1 VTKWTSTALSV
12 TNKYQSERSR
22 RPFENKTL
30 KTVIKCTSTAL
41 SVTESFYFCILN
53 FLNNYM
59 TANTLF
65 YIIIAIII
73 INFIVDKVLDA
84 LNAKHFNDAL
94 PKDLQDVY
102 DETEYKK
109 SQNYKATNYKFG
121 IITSTFS
128 IVLTLG
134 FLFFDGFEFVDTIAR
149 SYSENPI
156 IIALIFFGIIMIGSD
171 IITTPFSYFS
181 TFVIEEKFG
190 FNKTTIKTFFIDKLK
205 GWLMIAIVGGGIFA
219 LIIWFYNS
227 TSQYF
232 WLYAWGLVA
241 VFTIFM
247 NMFYSRLIVP
257 LFNKQTP
264 LEEGTLRDNISAY
277 AKTVGFNLDKIFV
290 LNGSKRSTKANAY
303 FSGFGSE
310 KRVTLY
316 DTLINDL
323 DEEEIVAVLAHE
335 VGHYKKKHIIFNLL
349 SSILL
354 TGLTLYILSLF
365 ISNPLLSNALGV
377 EIPSFHIGLIAFGM
391 LYSPISE
398 ITGLIMNYFS
408 RVFEYQADDYA
419 KNTFKAEPLITSLK
433 KLSKNSLSNLTP
445 HPAYVFMHYSHPTLL
460 QRIKNLRK

>member
-1 VTKWTSTALSV
+1 MTST
-12 TNKYQSERSR
+12 
-22 RPFENKTL
+22 
-30 KTVIKCTSTAL
+30 
-41 SVTESFYFCILN
+41 
-53 FLNNYM
+53 
-59 TANTLF
+59 TLF
-65 YIIIAIII
+65 YIIIAILI

-94 PKDLQDVY
+94 PEDLQDVY

-121 IITSTFS
+121 ILTSTFS

-134 FLFFDGFEFVDTIAR
+134 FLIFYGFEFVDNIAR
-149 SYSENPI
+149 SYSDNSI

-171 IITTPFSYFS
+171 IITTPFSYYS

-190 FNKTTIKTFFIDKLK
+190 FNKTTLKIFIFDKIK
-205 GWLMIAIVGGGIFA
+205 GWLMMAIVGGGILA
-219 LIIWFYNS
+219 LIIWFYQS
-227 TSQYF
+227 TGTNF

-241 VFTIFM
+241 VFVLFM
-247 NMFYSRLIVP
+247 NMFYSKLIVP

-264 LEEGTLRDNISAY
+264 LEAGDLRDKIAAY
-277 AKTVGFNLDKIFV
+277 AETVGFKLDKIFV
-290 LNGSKRSTKANAY
+290 IDGSKRSTKANAY

-323 DEEEIVAVLAHE
+323 DEDEIVAVLAHE
-335 VGHYKKKHIIFNLL
+335 VGHYKKKHVIFNLI

-365 ISNPLLSNALGV
+365 ISNPMLSNALGV

-398 ITGLIMNYFS
+398 ITGLIMNLFS
-408 RVFEYQADDYA
+408 RKFEYQADDYA

-460 QRIKNLRK
+460 ERIRNLRK

>member
-1 VTKWTSTALSV
+1 MTST
-12 TNKYQSERSR
+12 
-22 RPFENKTL
+22 
-30 KTVIKCTSTAL
+30 
-41 SVTESFYFCILN
+41 
-53 FLNNYM
+53 
-59 TANTLF
+59 TLF
-65 YIIIAIII
+65 YIIIAILI

-94 PKDLQDVY
+94 PEDLQDVY

-121 IITSTFS
+121 ILTSTFS

-134 FLFFDGFEFVDTIAR
+134 FLIFDGFEFVDNIAR
-149 SYSENPI
+149 SYSDNSI

-171 IITTPFSYFS
+171 IITTPFSYYS

-190 FNKTTIKTFFIDKLK
+190 FNKTTLKIFIFDKIK
-205 GWLMIAIVGGGIFA
+205 GWLMMAIVGGGILA
-219 LIIWFYNS
+219 LIIWFYQS
-227 TSQYF
+227 TGTNF

-241 VFTIFM
+241 VFVLFM
-247 NMFYSRLIVP
+247 NMFYSKLIVP

-264 LEEGTLRDNISAY
+264 LEAGDLRDKIAAY
-277 AKTVGFNLDKIFV
+277 AETVGFKLDKIFV
-290 LNGSKRSTKANAY
+290 IDGSKRSTKANAY

-323 DEEEIVAVLAHE
+323 DEDEIVAVLAHE
-335 VGHYKKKHIIFNLL
+335 VGHYKKKHVIFNLI

-354 TGLTLYILSLF
+354 TGLTLYLLSLF
-365 ISNPLLSNALGV
+365 ISNPMLSNALGV

-398 ITGLIMNYFS
+398 ITGLIMNLFS
-408 RVFEYQADDYA
+408 RKFEYQADDYA

-460 QRIKNLRK
+460 ERIRNLRK